1 MGLNRKHFSTAY
13 CRTVRRIVR
22 CVIQYAVSAWTV
34 EKMWSSSDEVQVPRG
49 GTFTLDCPFNGVY
62 VALNFEKNGK
72 RKLIYSRVGF
82 GNFTF
87 KRDGWKDRL
96 TSFILT
102 FCPLYNPGLTS
113 I

>member
-1 MGLNRKHFSTAY
+1 MGLNRKHFQNNRSPDGPKGRTDHEGLSTDGWGN
-13 CRTVRRIVR
+13 V
-22 CVIQYAVSAWTV
+22 
-34 EKMWSSSDEVQVPRG
+34 SSSDEVQVPRG

-96 TSFILT
+96 ISYFT
-102 FCPLYNPGLTS
+102 PR
-113 I
+113 

>member
-1 MGLNRKHFSTAY
+1 MLSLFTSAMGLNRKHFRNSRPSDGPKHIHDSPSTDGFEN
-13 CRTVRRIVR
+13 V
-22 CVIQYAVSAWTV
+22 
-34 EKMWSSSDEVQVPRG
+34 SSSDEVQVPRG

-96 TSFILT
+96 ISYFT
-102 FCPLYNPGLTS
+102 PG
-113 I
+113 